1 MFSKKDGNSD
11 IVLNFWMIVILVYWL
26 FYILYIWQSLI
37 IPFFIALLLA
47 MAILWLQNLYKKFK
61 IPSSLAM
68 ILSIWTYFLFFYY
81 IWKIIYGNIDELIK
95 LAPSYQS
102 KIINLLREVFDYFQI
117 WETQVSNFISKI
129 SSNLNLT
136 NIFNSLLSVIS
147 SISSNIMTI
156 IFYLIFI
163 LLEAKFFSQ
172 KIELMVSSID
182 KRRNILSVLTKI
194 ENDVKSYF
202 FIKIIVSLLTAFL
215 SYIIMITFGLN
226 FAIFWTLLIFI
237 LNFIPNIWSIIA
249 ILFPSLLSFIQPDFW
264 IYSSLIMISLLI
276 TVQMITWNF
285 IEPKMMWNRLNLSPL
300 VIVLALSFWW
310 YLWGIIGML
319 LSVPLMVIINI
330 ILSKFEQT
338 RPIAIFLSEKWELE
352 IPVITIDQE
361 EWKKFIEKMK
371 KKFKKKK

>member
-1 MFSKKDGNSD
+1 MFGKKDGNSD

-156 IFYLIFI
+156 MFYLIFI

-182 KRRNILSVLTKI
+182 KRKNILSVLTKI

>member
-1 MFSKKDGNSD
+1 MFGKKDGNSD

-117 WETQVSNFISKI
+117 GETQVSNFISKI

-156 IFYLIFI
+156 MFYLIFI

-172 KIELMVSSID
+172 KIELMISSID

-215 SYIIMITFGLN
+215 SYIIMLVFGLD
-226 FAIFWTLLIFI
+226 FAIFWALLIFI

-249 ILFPSLLSFIQPDFW
+249 VLFPSLLSFIQPDFW

-310 YLWGIIGML
+310 YLWGIIWML

-352 IPVITIDQE
+352 IPIITIDQE

>member
-1 MFSKKDGNSD
+1 MFGKKDGNSD

-102 KIINLLREVFDYFQI
+102 KIINLLREIFDYFQI

>member
-1 MFSKKDGNSD
+1 MFGKKDGNSD

-102 KIINLLREVFDYFQI
+102 KIINLLREIFDYFQI

-147 SISSNIMTI
+147 SISSNVMTI

>member
-102 KIINLLREVFDYFQI
+102 KIINLLREIFDYFQI

-182 KRRNILSVLTKI
+182 KRKNILSVLTKI

>member
-117 WETQVSNFISKI
+117 GETQVSNFISKI

-156 IFYLIFI
+156 MFYLIFI

-202 FIKIIVSLLTAFL
+202 FIKIIVSFLTAFL
-215 SYIIMITFGLN
+215 SYIIMLVFGLD
-226 FAIFWTLLIFI
+226 FAIFWALLIFI

-249 ILFPSLLSFIQPDFW
+249 VLFPSLLSFIQPDFW
-264 IYSSLIMISLLI
+264 IYSSLIMISFLI

>member
-1 MFSKKDGNSD
+1 MFGKKDGNSD
-11 IVLNFWMIVILVYWL
+11 IFLNFWMIVILVYWL

-102 KIINLLREVFDYFQI
+102 KIINLLREIFDYFQI

-147 SISSNIMTI
+147 SISSNVMTI

>member
-1 MFSKKDGNSD
+1 MFGKKDGNSD

-102 KIINLLREVFDYFQI
+102 KIINLLREIFDYFQI

-285 IEPKMMWNRLNLSPL
+285 IEPKMMLNRLNLSPL
-300 VIVLALSFWW
+300 VFVLALSFLW
-310 YLWGIIGML
+310 YLLGIIGML

>member
-1 MFSKKDGNSD
+1 MFGKKDGNSD

-156 IFYLIFI
+156 MFYLIFI

-182 KRRNILSVLTKI
+182 KRKNILSFLTKI

>member
-1 MFSKKDGNSD
+1 MFGKKDGNSD

-102 KIINLLREVFDYFQI
+102 KIINLLREIFDYFQI

-147 SISSNIMTI
+147 SISSNVMTI

-182 KRRNILSVLTKI
+182 KRKNILSVLTKI

>member
-117 WETQVSNFISKI
+117 GETQVSNFISKI

-202 FIKIIVSLLTAFL
+202 FIKIIVSFLTAFL
-215 SYIIMITFGLN
+215 SYIIMLVFGLD
-226 FAIFWTLLIFI
+226 FAIFWALLIFI

-249 ILFPSLLSFIQPDFW
+249 VLFPSLLSFIQPDFW
-264 IYSSLIMISLLI
+264 IYSSLIMISFLI